1 LTIGRITRSH
11 HQVARPL
18 QPLHEDAAAVHQG
31 EDQGE
36 GVAREGRV
44 ASAQAH
50 AAVQGRKR
58 HAQAPHAATQW
69 VLRSEGGRARTALSI
84 TAVQR
89 GGPQV
94 GALVRAEGAASRLS
108 ATIAVD
114 DLYG

>member
-1 LTIGRITRSH
+1 MRQFKAESVTRM
-11 HQVARPL
+11 P
-18 QPLHEDAAAVHQG
+18 
-31 EDQGE
+31 
-36 GVAREGRV
+36 
-44 ASAQAH
+44 
-50 AAVQGRKR
+50 
-58 HAQAPHAATQW
+58 PHAATQW